1 MRVRLRAW
9 ERPGGLR
16 SGWAKILGLPWAAAP
31 SMAQGEHRTVSS
43 MAELLLEKAVE
54 DAKRKKRG

>member
-1 MRVRLRAW
+1 
-9 ERPGGLR
+9 
-16 SGWAKILGLPWAAAP
+16 
-31 SMAQGEHRTVSS
+31 MAQGEHRTVSS